1 MALNNLD
8 PYNFSRDVTHH
19 MNNTLPTEYDKPK
32 PEKFRPAN
40 TGAWIS
46 LVSIPLFLLFF
57 GLLGGLSR

>member
-1 MALNNLD
+1 
-8 PYNFSRDVTHH
+8 

-46 LVSIPLFLLFF
+46 LVAIPLFLLFF
-57 GLLGGLSR
+57 GLLGGFSR